1 MRFHRSDITN
11 ALLTVIVAW
20 LVASITCECHQRQ
33 TIRVEIVAPWV
44 L

>member
-1 MRFHRSDITN
+1 MRPHRSDIVN

-33 TIRVEIVAPWV
+33 TITIELNGSGVF
-44 L
+44 